1 MWLPVARVAV
11 RRCHTVGN
19 DCNAASALQMCQSCL
34 KITFINRLEKHTYMN
49 TTFVLASGCANGLQM
64 PALER
69 HCCSN
74 SDCNVDALWYAA
86 QMHGFC
92 TGCCGVRTSLQH
104 LCCNRGSTVMR
115 NVDAAVVHSVRNI
128 ASTVFCD
135 CIADVAASVHHRA
148 CRLRCKRFAPCVAML
163 SSSAAS
169 AKQYAC
175 GSFALLILR
184 DAVVRDTDVCGNL
197 HRAGGCILHDA
208 LTAVDGEISED
219 VRTCYNEYLQYAD
232 ATASGDISS
241 SVGIAHTPGG
251 KCADVL
257 FFPNFKAAAS
267 QEIHRTFLVN
277 TNRANFSNGNVG
289 SRLGATEWTGRLLRF
304 VLTSRNGEPNSP
316 EDAYICPNSASLE
329 AGQIMPQIP
338 HRPSENARKSLAG
351 SGERSSKMTA
361 NRVGADT
368 PIETRC
374 SHKGLPSD
382 TVFFR

>member
-19 DCNAASALQMCQSCL
+19 DCNAASALPMCQSCL
-34 KITFINRLEKHTYMN
+34 KNTFINRLEKHTYMGKIID
-49 TTFVLASGCANGLQM
+49 LAPGFANGFTL
-64 PALER
+64 PASLLY
-69 HCCSN
+69 CCGD

-148 CRLRCKRFAPCVAML
+148 CRLLCKRFAPCVAML

-169 AKQYAC
+169 AKQY
-175 GSFALLILR
+175 GRRSFALLILR

-208 LTAVDGEISED
+208 LITVGGEISED

-241 SVGIAHTPGG
+241 SVGIAHTPDG

-257 FFPNFKAAAS
+257 SFPNFKATTSRRLTPHAQSA
-267 QEIHRTFLVN
+267 EWIFMN
-277 TNRANFSNGNVG
+277 TNRANFTKGNVG
-289 SRLGATEWTGRLLRF
+289 SRLGSTERTGSLARF
-304 VLTSRNGEPNSP
+304 FRASC
-316 EDAYICPNSASLE
+316 EDAKSAKRDSPSAPHICPISASSTAE
-329 AGQIMPQIP
+329 RIMPRITNQ
-338 HRPSENARKSLAG
+338 PSENARESLAG
-351 SGERSSKMTA
+351 SGGRFPKKLR
-361 NRVGADT
+361 NGVGADT
-368 PIETRC
+368 PVESR
-374 SHKGLPSD
+374 
-382 TVFFR
+382 

>member
-1 MWLPVARVAV
+1 M
-11 RRCHTVGN
+11 G
-19 DCNAASALQMCQSCL
+19 
-34 KITFINRLEKHTYMN
+34 KFIG
-49 TTFVLASGCANGLQM
+49 LATGFANGFTM
-64 PALER
+64 PASLLY
-69 HCCSN
+69 CCGD

-92 TGCCGVRTSLQH
+92 TRSCGMLTSLRH
-104 LCCNRGSTVMR
+104 LCCNCGSAVLC
-115 NVDAAVVHSVRNI
+115 NVDTAVVHSVSNS
-128 ASTVFCD
+128 ASTAFRD
-135 CIADVAASVHHRA
+135 CISTVVASVHHRA
-148 CRLRCKRFAPCVAML
+148 CCLRCKVIAPCVAML

-169 AKQYAC
+169 AKQYPC
-175 GSFALLILR
+175 GSFALLLR
-184 DAVVRDTDVCGNL
+184 LDAFIRDTGVCGNL
-197 HRAGGCILHDA
+197 RSDYRCVSHDA
-208 LTAVDGEISED
+208 LTAVGGEISKNA
-219 VRTCYNEYLQYAD
+219 RTCFSEYLQCAD
-232 ATASGDISS
+232 ATASESSGS

-257 FFPNFKAAAS
+257 FFPNFKAITSRRLKPHAES
-267 QEIHRTFLVN
+267 VDWNLWN
-277 TNRANFSNGNVG
+277 TNHANITNGNVG
-289 SRLGATEWTGRLLRF
+289 SRLGATEWTGSLARF
-304 VLTSRNGEPNSP
+304 FRTSRNGERNSP
-316 EDAYICPNSASLE
+316 AAPHICPNSASSE

>member
-1 MWLPVARVAV
+1 
-11 RRCHTVGN
+11 
-19 DCNAASALQMCQSCL
+19 
-34 KITFINRLEKHTYMN
+34 
-49 TTFVLASGCANGLQM
+49 
-64 PALER
+64 
-69 HCCSN
+69 
-74 SDCNVDALWYAA
+74 
-86 QMHGFC
+86 
-92 TGCCGVRTSLQH
+92 
-104 LCCNRGSTVMR
+104 MR
-115 NVDAAVVHSVRNI
+115 N
-128 ASTVFCD
+128 
-135 CIADVAASVHHRA
+135 
-148 CRLRCKRFAPCVAML
+148 
-163 SSSAAS
+163 
-169 AKQYAC
+169 
-175 GSFALLILR
+175 
-184 DAVVRDTDVCGNL
+184 TDVCGNL

-251 KCADVL
+251 KCADTL
-257 FFPNFKAAAS
+257 SFPNFKAAAS

-289 SRLGATEWTGRLLRF
+289 SRLGATEWTGSLARF
-304 VLTSRNGEPNSP
+304 FRTSRNGERNSP
-316 EDAYICPNSASLE
+316 AAPHICPNSASSE

>member
-1 MWLPVARVAV
+1 
-11 RRCHTVGN
+11 
-19 DCNAASALQMCQSCL
+19 MCQSCL
-34 KITFINRLEKHTYMN
+34 KNTFINRLEKHTYMN

-135 CIADVAASVHHRA
+135 CITGDAASVHHRA
-148 CRLRCKRFAPCVAML
+148 CYLRCKRFAPCVAML
-163 SSSAAS
+163 FYSAAS

-208 LTAVDGEISED
+208 LIAVGGEISED
-219 VRTCYNEYLQYAD
+219 VRTYFNEYLQCAD
-232 ATASGDISS
+232 ATASGENGYL
-241 SVGIAHTPGG
+241 VGIAHTPDG

-257 FFPNFKAAAS
+257 SFPNFKTAAS
-267 QEIHRTFLVN
+267 RRLKPHAEHAESNFMN
-277 TNRANFSNGNVG
+277 TNHANFTKGNVG
-289 SRLGATEWTGRLLRF
+289 SRLGSTEWTGSLARF
-304 VLTSRNGEPNSP
+304 FRTSC
-316 EDAYICPNSASLE
+316 EDAKSAKRDSPSAPHICPISASSTAE
-329 AGQIMPQIP
+329 RIMPRITNQ
-338 HRPSENARKSLAG
+338 PSENARK
-351 SGERSSKMTA
+351 
-361 NRVGADT
+361 
-368 PIETRC
+368 
-374 SHKGLPSD
+374 
-382 TVFFR
+382 

>member
-11 RRCHTVGN
+11 RWCHTVGN
-19 DCNAASALQMCQSCL
+19 DCNAASALPMCQSCL
-34 KITFINRLEKHTYMN
+34 KNTFINRLEKHTYMN

-104 LCCNRGSTVMR
+104 LCCNRGSTVLC
-115 NVDAAVVHSVRNI
+115 NVDTAVVHSVHNDDAAVVHSVRNI

-169 AKQYAC
+169 AKQY
-175 GSFALLILR
+175 GRRSFALLILR
-184 DAVVRDTDVCGNL
+184 DADMRDTDVCRNL
-197 HRAGGCILHDA
+197 RSDDGRVSHDA

-219 VRTCYNEYLQYAD
+219 VRTCYNEYLQ
-232 ATASGDISS
+232 
-241 SVGIAHTPGG
+241 
-251 KCADVL
+251 CADL
-257 FFPNFKAAAS
+257 TFPNFKATAS
-267 QEIHRTFLVN
+267 SRLKPHAKSTVRILMN
-277 TNRANFSNGNVG
+277 TNRSNFSKGNVG
-289 SRLGATEWTGRLLRF
+289 SRLGATEWTGSLRK
-304 VLTSRNGEPNSP
+304 
-316 EDAYICPNSASLE
+316 CPRIACLKWRKDSDKASE
-329 AGQIMPQIP
+329 
-338 HRPSENARKSLAG
+338 
-351 SGERSSKMTA
+351 
-361 NRVGADT
+361 
-368 PIETRC
+368 
-374 SHKGLPSD
+374 
-382 TVFFR
+382 